1 MVFTNN
7 TWVLAGL
14 TASGTGCGR
23 PGYAGIYTRI
33 SSFVSYI
40 DNITQIAGVSTGS
53 TTQTTTQTTTQAP
66 TVAAAAAG
74 GGGAGNSAIN
84 LGQFSYQ
91 LICFLIFSLFI
102 SIRM

>member
-53 TTQTTTQTTTQAP
+53 TTQTTSQVP
-66 TVAAAAAG
+66 TIAV
-74 GGGAGNSAIN
+74 GNNAIN
-84 LGQFSYQ
+84 REQFSYQ

-102 SIRM
+102 